1 MQKETKTVKA
11 FIHMHLRSLC
21 CTILLLTCLGVQ
33 AQLITELEV
42 SGLKRTDEQ
51 FIRKLV
57 ESQPGQAMDS
67 TRIEADI
74 LRLKRLEPV
83 ASAHYTVEPLP
94 DGNYRLRYTI
104 VENFTIIPGFN
115 IYTTQNEEVAWRV
128 SLFDFNFLGQNHI
141 IGGFFLRDIFNSYGV
156 YYEAPFLFSRE
167 WGLSVNHTNNTRLE
181 PVFFPGNTTDFKY
194 NNNSFAAF
202 AIFQPDFNNRFEF
215 GGSYFEESYTY
226 LEQPDRPSPPITEV
240 SGNHIRFRARHLNTN
255 VDIQYQYLEGRE
267 FETVLN
273 LTNEANENLSNFFL
287 GRFNLRYYK
296 RLCDRGNLA
305 HRFQAFFASNNDAV
319 FAPFVLD
326 NNLKIRGVGN
336 KIDRGTA
343 GVVLNTE
350 YRHTLYERDW
360 FVLQSNLFIDAGSWR
375 NPGGDLGDLVD
386 IDNIRFHPGV
396 GIRFIH
402 KRIFNAVVRIDYG
415 YGIGKGDAQGFVIG
429 IGQYF

>member
-1 MQKETKTVKA
+1 MR
-11 FIHMHLRSLC
+11 RSSL
-21 CTILLLTCLGVQ
+21 TIVPLFLFASLTAVSQNLG
-33 AQLITELEV
+33 ELTI

-51 FIRKLV
+51 FIRKV
-57 ESQPGQAMDS
+57 IESRAGQPLDS
-67 TRIEADI
+67 LQMAQDI

-83 ASAHYTVEPLP
+83 ASADFAVTMLP
-94 DGNYRLRYTI
+94 DGNFRVDYNI

-115 IYTTQNEEVAWRV
+115 VYTTQNEEVAWRV

-141 IGGFFLRDIFNSYGV
+141 VGGFFLRDIFNSYGV
-156 YYEAPFLFSRE
+156 YYEAPFLFNRE

-181 PVFFPGNTTDFKY
+181 PVFFPENTTDFKY
-194 NNNSFAAF
+194 NNNAFEAF
-202 AIFQPDFNNRFEF
+202 AIYQPDFNNRFEF
-215 GGSYFEESYTY
+215 GGSYFEESYEY
-226 LEQPDRPSPPITEV
+226 LEQEGALPPPITQV
-240 SGNHIRFRARHLNTN
+240 SGNHFRLRARHLNTN

-267 FETVLN
+267 YETVLN

-287 GRFNLRYYK
+287 GRFNFRYYK
-296 RLCDRGNLA
+296 RLGERGNFA
-305 HRFQAFFASNNDAV
+305 HRFQGFFASNNDAI

-326 NNLKIRGVGN
+326 NNLNIRGVGN

-343 GVVLNTE
+343 GIVLNTE

-360 FVLQSNLFIDAGSWR
+360 FVIQSNVFVDAGSWR
-375 NPGGDLGDLVD
+375 NPGGDLSDLVD
-386 IDNIRFHPGV
+386 PDNIRFHPGL

-415 YGIGKGDAQGFVIG
+415 YGIGKGDARGFVIG